1 MQATIAIEN
10 RMYNIEIIIE
20 GDKNKVYK
28 KSLIPI
34 KERGSNGKKNNTIKG

>member
-20 GDKNKVYK
+20 GIKTRCIKKPNPNKRK
-28 KSLIPI
+28 
-34 KERGSNGKKNNTIKG
+34 GK